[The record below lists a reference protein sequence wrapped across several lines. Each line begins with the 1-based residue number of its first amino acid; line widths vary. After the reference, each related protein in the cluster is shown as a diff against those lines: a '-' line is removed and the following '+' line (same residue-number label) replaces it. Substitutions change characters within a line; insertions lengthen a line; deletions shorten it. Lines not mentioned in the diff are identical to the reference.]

1 MPLGC
6 CRERDSSSR
15 RADSGGLERRR
26 RQDDD
31 LRFRFVALAVLAV
44 EEGDPSHPAGVRVD
58 QHLVRDGVGP
68 EREIS
73 GVHRRVDQPGGRV
86 ERGVDVAPSRASAA
100 GTPAETLAAVP
111 IVLQPVGGDAGTIG
125 RQDPSRFLEALA
137 QLDLADVE
145 PGGSLKQAVR
155 QMRQVFLDAGD
166 AEIKIHLV
174 VIRSDVLVGDG
185 PVLTV
190 AVVRFGLEVV
200 VGQAERQPA
209 PDVGLAPEA
218 ASPDPGVVG
227 SSVGVILLVDQDIL
241 DVVRSRPSADVRIH
255 VLERGA
261 LGVGRPPDGVLV
273 EREGV

>member
-1 MPLGC
+1 
-6 CRERDSSSR
+6 
-15 RADSGGLERRR
+15 
-26 RQDDD
+26 
-31 LRFRFVALAVLAV
+31 
-44 EEGDPSHPAGVRVD
+44 
-58 QHLVRDGVGP
+58 
-68 EREIS
+68 
-73 GVHRRVDQPGGRV
+73 
-86 ERGVDVAPSRASAA
+86 PSRASAA

-111 IVLQPVGGDAGTIG
+111 IVLQAVGGDAGTIG

-227 SSVGVILLVDQDIL
+227 SGVGVILLVDQDIL
-241 DVVRSRPSADVRIH
+241 DVVRSRPSAAVRIH
-255 VLERGA
+255 
-261 LGVGRPPDGVLV
+261 
-273 EREGV
+273 